1 MVTAIPPRH
10 GHPMSADV
18 QTQGAPGAVP
28 PRRRRHPLVRALIAL
43 LVLGLFAVVAVAGI
57 VGLVWTR
64 ADTSTVGKLDFAN
77 QLKIP
82 PLLQPHVDASGTK
95 VFDLRLQAGTSQ
107 LLPGKTT
114 PTWGVNGAYLGPTL
128 HASRG
133 DKVRINVTNALPEA
147 TTIHWHGMHL
157 PARDDGGPHQTIAP
171 GATWSPS
178 WTIDQP
184 AATLWYHPHPHGQT
198 EDHVYRGIS
207 GMFLLD
213 DPESNALALPKRYGV
228 DDLPVIVQDKRFRGD
243 GGLASAHPGGDILI
257 NGTYNPHVDV
267 GSRLVRYRLLNAST
281 ARSYNIGFADNR
293 PFDLVG
299 TDGGLM
305 DRPYRLT
312 RVPLSPGERAEI
324 VAAFEPGERAV
335 LRSFKPDLGENGF
348 SGRLDGSSD
357 TFDLLQVRA
366 AGQLRASPPVPARL
380 AHHELLDEAHAART
394 RSLAITSSGSIDGKS
409 MDMGRIDQVVTVGTT
424 EIWEVQNQTG
434 SLHNFHVHDVQFKVL
449 SWRGAP
455 PPPNLSGWKDTVPL
469 PPGQGV
475 RFLTRFSDYADP
487 STPYMFHC
495 HLLRHEDNGL
505 MGQFVVVEHGQA
517 PAQPPMHHH
526 HG

>member
-1 MVTAIPPRH
+1 MSTQIPTQNPPAPSPPRH
-10 GHPMSADV
+10 
-18 QTQGAPGAVP
+18 
-28 PRRRRHPLVRALIAL
+28 RRHPLVRVLIAL
-43 LVLGLFAVVAVAGI
+43 LV
-57 VGLVWTR
+57 VGLVAVVGLAGVFGLVWSR
-64 ADTSTVGKLDFAN
+64 ADTSNVDKLDFAN
-77 QLKIP
+77 QLKVP
-82 PLLQPHVDASGTK
+82 PLLQPRVDAGGTK
-95 VFDLRLQAGTSQ
+95 VFDLRLQAGSSH

-128 HASRG
+128 RASRG
-133 DKVRINVTNALPEA
+133 DKVRINVHNALPEA

-157 PARDDGGPHQTIAP
+157 PAKDDGGPHQMIDP

-198 EDHVYRGIS
+198 EDHVYRGIA

-213 DPESNALALPKRYGV
+213 DPEASALALPKRYGV
-228 DDLPVIVQDKRFRGD
+228 DDLPVIIQDKRFRGD
-243 GGLASAHPGGDILI
+243 GGLAAANLGGDILI

-267 GSRLVRYRLLNAST
+267 GSRLVRFRLLNAST
-281 ARSYNIGFADNR
+281 ARSYNIGFADDR
-293 PFDLVG
+293 PFDLIG

-324 VAAFEPGERAV
+324 VAAFQPGERAV
-335 LRSFKPDLGENGF
+335 LRSFQPDLGENFLGARF
-348 SGRLDGSSD
+348 GGGDD

-366 AGQLRASPPVPARL
+366 AGRLQASPPVPARL

-394 RSLAITSSGSIDGKS
+394 RSLAITSSSSIDGRS
-409 MDMGRIDQVVTVGTT
+409 MDMGRIDQVVTLGTT
-424 EIWEVQNQTG
+424 EIWEVRNQTG
-434 SLHNFHVHDVQFKVL
+434 NFHNFHVHDVQFKVL

-469 PPGQGV
+469 PPGQSV

-505 MGQFVVVEHGQA
+505 MGQFVVVRSGQT
-517 PAQPPMHHH
+517 PAEPPAHH